1 MNFEKVA
8 DSYLRNLSDRKFS
21 HLFCEHDVFIVKDHS
36 RLYQR
41 EFVDQNRVKEV
52 QTGKLHYIYYY
63 WFPLLVEIE
72 NTPISDNKNMLVSE
86 RTNHK
91 VNAQIKS

>member
-8 DSYLRNLSDRKFS
+8 DTYLRNLSDRKFP
-21 HLFCEHDVFIVKDHS
+21 HLFCEHDVFIVKDHW

-52 QTGKLHYIYYY
+52 QTGKVHYIDYY
-63 WFPLLVEIE
+63 WSKIFKIPSSSGDRKY
-72 NTPISDNKNMLVSE
+72 THF
-86 RTNHK
+86 R
-91 VNAQIKS
+91 Q